1 MHEAHIERLDTG
13 ALTKYIAILGQE
25 LSQAL
30 KVSMDRSMERRGK
43 HDRALGEGR
52 GRRELRAKSSSS
64 GGAEGKEERAHRTK
78 KVARHRGH
86 E

>member
-13 ALTKYIAILGQE
+13 ALSKYIAILGQE

-43 HDRALGEGR
+43 HDRALGG
-52 GRRELRAKSSSS
+52 
-64 GGAEGKEERAHRTK
+64 
-78 KVARHRGH
+78 
-86 E
+86 